1 MKNRTEL
8 AKYFAKLGFKKG
20 AEVGVYKGY
29 YSKVLLDNIPNL
41 ELLCVDNWANR
52 RRRNFYSVA
61 KEELEIYP
69 NAVIIHK
76 DSVEAAKEVENESLD
91 FIFIDAAH
99 DYENVKKDIESWT
112 PKVKIGGIIS
122 GHDYYKFRDGSLGVI
137 TAVNEYVKNN
147 NYKLELTEW
156 NRSNPVRDDRQPCW
170 WFVKKIK

>member
-61 KEELEIYP
+61 KEELKIYP

-76 DSVEAAKEVENESLD
+76 DSVEAAKDIENESLD